1 MIPKSIHD
9 ILNSQF
15 KVDSNKF
22 TETCL
27 EIYRFQMQRNEV
39 FADWVHLSL
48 GFAKNANKIPEK
60 LQFQHETEIPFLPI
74 SLFKSQKISCFPTHE
89 IQFTSSST
97 TGMGVSQHY
106 IHLRNDYELAC
117 LNGFDLFTGDQTYD
131 VIAALLPSYLDR
143 SGSGLIHMVD
153 QLIQLRAEEGGFY
166 NLNFDQLLSDLIQ
179 WRSQNKKVLLW
190 GVTFGL
196 LEFSRYLNQLL
207 QDPMNEKYRLLLES
221 LKLDSPT
228 NNSELFDSN
237 FSNSTIHLDESN
249 DNFQPNSNNT
259 HTDISSSE
267 ELHPSSPKK
276 WEKLFEYTHVLETGG
291 MKGKGPE
298 LTRSEIHQILCTGLN
313 QTSIFSEYGMTELTS
328 QAYSLGNGIFSCPP
342 WMKIMI
348 QDPAD
353 FRTFL
358 PANKTGRICVIDLM
372 NYHSCSFIATDDLG
386 KVFEDGTFEIVGR
399 IDHSDIRGCNQ
410 LVFNAP

>member
-1 MIPKSIHD
+1 
-9 ILNSQF
+9 
-15 KVDSNKF
+15 
-22 TETCL
+22 
-27 EIYRFQMQRNEV
+27 MQRNEV

-74 SLFKSQKISCFPTHE
+74 SLFKSKKISCFPTHE

-97 TGMGVSQHY
+97 TGKGISQHY
-106 IHLRNDYELAC
+106 IHLLKDYELAC
-117 LNGFDLFTGDQTYD
+117 LNGFDLFTGETHYD

-153 QLIQLRAEEGGFY
+153 QLIQLRAEDGGFY

-196 LEFSRYLNQLL
+196 MEFSHFLNSKIQE
-207 QDPMNEKYRLLLES
+207 PENEMYRLFVETV
-221 LKLDSPT
+221 KLDSTT

-237 FSNSTIHLDESN
+237 YSNSTINLEKSN
-249 DNFQPNSNNT
+249 DHFQLNSNIT
-259 HTDISSSE
+259 RSDISSPE
-267 ELHPSSPKK
+267 ELFPSS
-276 WEKLFEYTHVLETGG
+276 EKTWAALFENTDVLETGG

-298 LTRSEIHQILCTGLN
+298 LTRSEIHQILCTGLH
-313 QTSIFSEYGMTELTS
+313 QTSIYSEYGMTELTS
-328 QAYSLGNGIFSCPP
+328 QAYSHGNGIFSCPP
-342 WMKIMI
+342 WMKILI

>member
-1 MIPKSIHD
+1 
-9 ILNSQF
+9 
-15 KVDSNKF
+15 
-22 TETCL
+22 
-27 EIYRFQMQRNEV
+27 MQHNEV

-48 GFAKNANKIPEK
+48 GFAKNAHKIPEK
-60 LQFQHETEIPFLPI
+60 LQFQHETDIPFLPI
-74 SLFKSQKISCFPTHE
+74 SLFKTKKISCFPTHE

-97 TGMGVSQHY
+97 TGMGVSQHF
-106 IHLRNDYELAC
+106 IHLLNDYELAC
-117 LNGFDLFTGDQTYD
+117 LNGFDLFTENKPYD

-143 SGSGLIHMVD
+143 TGSGLIHMVD
-153 QLIQLRAEEGGFY
+153 QLIQLRADEGGFY
-166 NLNFDQLLSDLIQ
+166 NLNFDQLLSDLIK

-207 QDPMNEKYRLLLES
+207 QDPQNEKYRIFLES

-228 NNSELFDSN
+228 NHSELFDSN
-237 FSNSTIHLDESN
+237 CSNSTIHMDESK
-249 DNFQPNSNNT
+249 DNFQPNSNIT
-259 HTDISSSE
+259 PTDIFKSE
-267 ELHPSSPKK
+267 ELNPSSPKT
-276 WEKLFEYTHVLETGG
+276 WSKLFEYTHVLETGG

-298 LTRSEIHQILCTGLN
+298 LTRPEIHQILCKGLH
-313 QTSIFSEYGMTELTS
+313 QESIFSEYGMTELTS
-328 QAYSLGNGIFSCPP
+328 QAYSHGNGIFSCPP
-342 WMKIMI
+342 WMKILI

-358 PANKTGRICVIDLM
+358 PSHKTGRICVIDLM

-386 KVFEDGTFEIVGR
+386 KVFDDGTFEIVGR

-410 LVFNAP
+410 LVFSAP

>member
-1 MIPKSIHD
+1 
-9 ILNSQF
+9 
-15 KVDSNKF
+15 
-22 TETCL
+22 
-27 EIYRFQMQRNEV
+27 MQKNEV

-60 LQFQHETEIPFLPI
+60 LQFQHESEIPFLPI
-74 SLFKSQKISCFPTHE
+74 SLFKTKKISCFTSHE
-89 IQFTSSST
+89 IRFTSSST
-97 TGMGVSQHY
+97 TGMGVSQHF
-106 IHLRNDYELAC
+106 IHLLNDYELAC
-117 LNGFDLFTGDQTYD
+117 LNGFDLFTENKPYD

-153 QLIQLRAEEGGFY
+153 QLIQLRANDGGFY
-166 NLNFDQLLSDLIQ
+166 NLNFDQLLSDLIK

-196 LEFSRYLNQLL
+196 IEFSRYLNQLL
-207 QDPMNEKYRLLLES
+207 QDPWNKQYRIFLES
-221 LKLDSPT
+221 LKMDSQS

-237 FSNSTIHLDESN
+237 SSNSIIDLDESN
-249 DNFQPNSNNT
+249 HHFQPHSIFTSFDNPKSK
-259 HTDISSSE
+259 
-267 ELHPSSPKK
+267 ELHPSPEKTWS
-276 WEKLFEYTHVLETGG
+276 KLFENTHVIETGG

-298 LTRSEIHQILCTGLN
+298 LTRAEIHQILCTGLN

-328 QAYSLGNGIFSCPP
+328 QAYSHGNGIFSCPP
-342 WMKIMI
+342 WMKILI

-399 IDHSDIRGCNQ
+399 MDHSDIRGCNQ
-410 LVFNAP
+410 LVFNAY